1 MVEERSTAAFGNL
14 RSVRRHER
22 AQALHRG
29 SADASNP
36 AQVVDAGEGA
46 VRLSIFDDGRRRL
59 RANMGQRLQAVDA
72 GLVDL
77 ASQIADRPADRRGV
91 NLHEA
96 RENVSA
102 INA

>member
-1 MVEERSTAAFGNL
+1 MVEERSTAAFENL

-72 GLVDL
+72 GLVDRQRTRL
-77 ASQIADRPADRRGV
+77 QHRCHLRLRHADER
-91 NLHEA
+91 
-96 RENVSA
+96 VSMA
-102 INA
+102 PGIT